1 MCISLPT
8 SLAAPFSPPP
18 GEKGKRRYARLV
30 LFVAAILLALFVLES
45 PWDAVVVGAAA
56 VVELA
61 EMAFWIRFSRRRRI
75 QVGAETLVGAVGE
88 VVRECRPLGQIRLD
102 GEFWETRCDQGADI
116 GERVRVVGRDGLTLV
131 VEKHP
136 LERGS

>member
-1 MCISLPT
+1 M
-8 SLAAPFSPPP
+8 
-18 GEKGKRRYARLV
+18 
-30 LFVAAILLALFVLES
+30 LFVAAILLALFVLEG
-45 PWDAVVVGAAA
+45 PWDAVVLGAAA

-75 QVGAETLVGAVGE
+75 QVGAETLVGGVAE
-88 VVRECRPLGQIRLD
+88 VVRQCRPLGQIRL
-102 GEFWETRCDQGADI
+102 GREFWEARCDQGADS

-136 LERGS
+136 PERGS

>member
-1 MCISLPT
+1 M
-8 SLAAPFSPPP
+8 
-18 GEKGKRRYARLV
+18 
-30 LFVAAILLALFVLES
+30 LFLGAILLAIFVLDS
-45 PWDAVVVGAAA
+45 PWDAIVLGAAA

-61 EMAFWIRFSRRRRI
+61 EMGFWMRYSRRRRI
-75 QVGAETLVGAVGE
+75 QVGAETLVGGVGE

-102 GEFWETRCDQGADI
+102 GEFWEARCDEGAGN

-136 LERGS
+136 PERGS

>member
-1 MCISLPT
+1 LPP
-8 SLAAPFSPPP
+8 SGA
-18 GEKGKRRYARLV
+18 KGKRRYARRV
-30 LFVAAILLALFVLES
+30 LFVAAILLALFVLDR
-45 PWDAVVVGAAA
+45 PWDAVVLAAAA

-61 EMAFWIRFSRRRRI
+61 EMSFWIRFSRRRRI
-75 QVGAETLVGAVGE
+75 QVGAETLVGGEGE

-102 GEFWETRCDQGADI
+102 GELWEARCEQGADI

-136 LERGS
+136 QERGS

>member
-1 MCISLPT
+1 
-8 SLAAPFSPPP
+8 
-18 GEKGKRRYARLV
+18 V
-30 LFVAAILLALFVLES
+30 LFVAAILLALFVLDT
-45 PWDAVVVGAAA
+45 PWDAVLVGAAA

-75 QVGAETLVGAVGE
+75 QVGAETLVGGVGQ
-88 VVRECRPLGQIRLD
+88 VVRECRPLGQIRLA
-102 GEFWETRCDQGADI
+102 GELWEARCDQGAHI

-136 LERGS
+136 PERGS